1 MVRELVYYK
10 FELDLILLYQPWSS
24 GSRVLT
30 HWQLEN
36 SLLLFSLQVIS
47 DSLWSHVHGVLE
59 PRILEWYDIPSSS
72 GPRVVRILHCDPPIL
87 GGPAWLIA
95 SLSYINPLGRDKT
108 VILEGAKTL
117 TPSKRSCSFAF
128 FLNFGFWF
136 YVSDQSFS
144 TSTLLTFE
152 VKLKCTRHLWGV
164 VLGIAWCLAA
174 SLTSPV
180 KMSAAHCHPLT
191 SSSLPPPRSAPT

>member
-128 FLNFGFWF
+128 LVSPGAASRTELASQPRWRQTFSVTGQKVYSFGFAMRSLSHILALF
-136 YVSDQSFS
+136 AFFFA
-144 TSTLLTFE
+144 TLLRNIWRHS
-152 VKLKCTRHLWGV
+152 KLT
-164 VLGIAWCLAA
+164 AA
-174 SLTSPV
+174 LCWP
-180 KMSAAHCHPLT
+180 A
-191 SSSLPPPRSAPT
+191 